1 MLRLAVLVSGSGS
14 NLQSI
19 LDSWKAGS
27 LNTVQPVLVV
37 ADRPCGG
44 LERAG
49 AAGVD
54 SVLLDRRHLGSSL
67 SEKLHKLLNEY
78 RIDLAALAGWLSILD
93 EKITGEWTG
102 RIVNIHPSLLPKH
115 GGMGMYG
122 LRVHRSVLECGEKES
137 GCSVHL
143 VTGGVDEGPVLG
155 QRRVAVLPGD
165 SPETLA
171 ARVLR
176 EEHVLY
182 PEVLQRLGLEYGN

>member
-1 MLRLAVLVSGSGS
+1 MLRLAVLVSGGGS
-14 NLQSI
+14 NLQFI
-19 LDSWKAGS
+19 LDAWKAGS
-27 LNTVQPVLVV
+27 LNSVQPVLVV

-54 SVLLDRRHLGSSL
+54 SVLLDRRLLAGSL
-67 SEKLHKLLNEY
+67 SDELHRILKKY
-78 RIDLAALAGWLSILD
+78 RIDIAALAGWLSILD
-93 EKITGEWTG
+93 EKITGSWTG

-122 LRVHRSVLECGEKES
+122 LRVHRSVLKSGEKES

-143 VTGGVDEGPVLG
+143 VTGGVDEGTVLG
-155 QRRVAVLPGD
+155 QRRIAVLPGD
-165 SPETLA
+165 SPEILA
-171 ARVLR
+171 DRVLR

-182 PEVLQRLGLEYGN
+182 PEVLQRLGLEHGI